1 MSKTTIPRGGI
12 TADAI
17 DGTVIADDA
26 VSEEHLDAT
35 ALTGNA
41 ALAETPADTDE
52 VLISDGGTLK
62 RIDFSYLKSSNEPA
76 WEVGLSSNQSIN
88 NSTHT
93 RLAMTVLRASTS
105 STYWDSTNYKTQ
117 NLTAGKYYAWF
128 NLTAES
134 DIGASTIYLQIRH
147 FNSSDSQ
154 QAAATLAAADFH
166 RENGAAVVGLF
177 NVSSGDY
184 LDYTFWQNSGSAT
197 DQIYEANDGSTC
209 RGGGFKIA

>member
-1 MSKTTIPRGGI
+1 MSKTTIPTGGI

-17 DGTVIADDA
+17 DGTLIADDA

-93 RLAMTVLRASTS
+93 RLAMTVLRANTS

-154 QAAATLAAADFH
+154 QAASTLAAGDFH
-166 RENGAAVVGLF
+166 KENGAAVVGLF
-177 NVSSGDY
+177 NIASGDY
-184 LDYTFWQNSGSAT
+184 LDYTFWHNIGSAT

>member
-1 MSKTTIPRGGI
+1 MSKTQIVTGG
-12 TADAI
+12 
-17 DGTVIADDA
+17 IADDA

-93 RLAMTVLRASTS
+93 RLAMTVLRANTS

-128 NLTAES
+128 NLTAET

-154 QAAATLAAADFH
+154 QAASTLAAADFH

-177 NVSSGDY
+177 NIASGDY
-184 LDYTFWQNSGSAT
+184 LDYTFWHNIGSAT
-197 DQIYEANDGSTC
+197 NQIYEANDGSTC

>member
-1 MSKTTIPRGGI
+1 MSKTTIPTGGI

-17 DGTVIADDA
+17 DSTLIADDA

-62 RIDFSYLKSSNEPA
+62 RIDFSYLKSSNDPY
-76 WEVGLSSNQSIN
+76 WEVGLSSNQSIP

-93 RLAMTVLRASTS
+93 TFALTVLREGTS

-134 DIGASTIYLQIRH
+134 DMGASTIYLQIRH

>member
-1 MSKTTIPRGGI
+1 MSKTTIPTGGI

-17 DGTVIADDA
+17 NGTLIADDA

-35 ALTGNA
+35 AITGSTELA
-41 ALAETPADTDE
+41 ATPADTDE
-52 VLISDGGTLK
+52 ILISDAGTLK
-62 RIDFSYLKSSNEPA
+62 RIDFSHIKSSNEPA
-76 WEVGLSSNQSIN
+76 WEVGLSDNQTIN
-88 NSTHT
+88 NATHT
-93 RLAMTVLRASTS
+93 RLGMTVLRASTS
-105 STYWDSTNYKTQ
+105 STYWNSTNHKTQ
-117 NLTAGKYYAWF
+117 NLPAGKYYAWL

-154 QAAATLAAADFH
+154 QAASTLAAADLH
-166 RENGAAVVGLF
+166 KENGAAVTGLF

-184 LDYTFWQNSGSAT
+184 LDYTFYQNSGSGT
-197 DQIYEANDGSTC
+197 NQIYEAGDGSTC

>member
-1 MSKTTIPRGGI
+1 MSKTTIPTGGI

-17 DGTVIADDA
+17 DSTLIADDA

-62 RIDFSYLKSSNEPA
+62 RIDFSHLKSSNEPA

-93 RLAMTVLRASTS
+93 RLAMTVLRANTS

-154 QAAATLAAADFH
+154 QAASTLAAGDFH
-166 RENGAAVVGLF
+166 KENGATVVGLF
-177 NVSSGDY
+177 NIASGDY
-184 LDYTFWQNSGSAT
+184 LDYTFWHNIGSAT
-197 DQIYEANDGSTC
+197 NQIYEANDGSTC

>member
-1 MSKTTIPRGGI
+1 MSKTTIPTGGI

-17 DGTVIADDA
+17 NGTLIADDA

-62 RIDFSYLKSSNEPA
+62 RIDFSYLKSSNDPY
-76 WEVGLSSNQSIN
+76 WEVGLSTNQSIP

-93 RLAMTVLRASTS
+93 TFGLTVLREGTS
-105 STYWDSTNYKTQ
+105 STYWDSSNFKTQ

-197 DQIYEANDGSTC
+197 DQIYEAGDGSTC
-209 RGGGFKIA
+209 RGGGFKLA

>member
-1 MSKTTIPRGGI
+1 MSKTTIPTGGI

-17 DGTVIADDA
+17 DGTLIADDA

-62 RIDFSYLKSSNEPA
+62 RIDFSHLKSSNEPA

-93 RLAMTVLRASTS
+93 RLAMTVLRANTS

-134 DIGASTIYLQIRH
+134 DMGASTIYLQIRH

-154 QAAATLAAADFH
+154 QAASTLAAGDFH
-166 RENGAAVVGLF
+166 KENGATVVGLF
-177 NVSSGDY
+177 NIASGDY
-184 LDYTFWQNSGSAT
+184 LDYTFWHNIGSAT
-197 DQIYEANDGSTC
+197 NQIYEANDGSTC

>member
-1 MSKTTIPRGGI
+1 MSKTTIPTGGI

-17 DGTVIADDA
+17 DGTLIADDA

-93 RLAMTVLRASTS
+93 RLAMTVLRANTS

-197 DQIYEANDGSTC
+197 DQIYEAGDGSTC